1 MDTLSVVDGKLFIN
15 GNEFIVT
22 FPSEPII
29 DIIDGKIV
37 TLFRGCLRNYWRLDE
52 IEGRFVEKSKA

>member
-1 MDTLSVVDGKLFIN
+1 MNILSVIDGKLFIN
-15 GNEFIVT
+15 KNQFIVT

-37 TLFRGCLRNYWRLDE
+37 TMFRGCLRNYWRLEE
-52 IEGRFVEKSKA
+52 IEGHFVDKPEA